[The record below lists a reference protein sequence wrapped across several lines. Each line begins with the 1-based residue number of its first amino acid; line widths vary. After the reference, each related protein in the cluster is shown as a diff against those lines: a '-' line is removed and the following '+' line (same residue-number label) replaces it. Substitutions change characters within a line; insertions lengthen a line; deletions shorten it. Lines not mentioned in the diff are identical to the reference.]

1 MSDALYEPLTV
12 EEPEERSASY
22 GGDAF
27 ELLKADR
34 VCYLVA
40 APRAELSRGGGVGGA
55 ARRLCRSLRDGCCA
69 PPHLK
74 ALVLDARFE
83 CRRGDFRAI
92 LGASGAG
99 KSTFLQA
106 LSGRASG
113 GVLAGAVSL
122 DGFAFA
128 PGSRRFRRA
137 VAFVAQDDGATHA
150 PELTCGETLD
160 IAAALRRPREP
171 RAARQRAAARAAR
184 DLELE
189 ACAGTAVGGALDKG
203 LSGGQLRR
211 LSVACA
217 TLGTGGHVLIDE
229 PTSGL
234 DSRTAAA
241 LCAVL
246 RSLASGDRRLGV
258 ACSIH
263 TPPPECWAALDGV
276 LVLATGGATLYAG
289 SPAGAAAAVRA
300 RLGDDAPNGSDDA
313 ADFVVRASVA
323 RGVPARCA
331 ASAPPADDLLRA
343 CDAAVY
349 NTQTPQPPG
358 AAWRDD
364 LAAAATRLFYLA
376 KRAKRRLLSDTAYLR
391 GVLLVRP
398 TIIALGARALF
409 GAVGDLR
416 GDRLAAAEA
425 RGCETGPSAAAQDCC
440 AVLFFF
446 VAYAAMNSL
455 EAIPQLF
462 ARRAAYARER
472 DADACAEFDHWFGW
486 S

>member
-160 IAAALRRPREP
+160 IAAALRRPR
-171 RAARQRAAARAAR
+171 
-184 DLELE
+184 
-189 ACAGTAVGGALDKG
+189 GT
-203 LSGGQLRR
+203 S
-211 LSVACA
+211 S
-217 TLGTGGHVLIDE
+217 
-229 PTSGL
+229 
-234 DSRTAAA
+234 SR
-241 LCAVL
+241 
-246 RSLASGDRRLGV
+246 
-258 ACSIH
+258 
-263 TPPPECWAALDGV
+263 
-276 LVLATGGATLYAG
+276 
-289 SPAGAAAAVRA
+289 RA
-300 RLGDDAPNGSDDA
+300 R
-313 ADFVVRASVA
+313 
-323 RGVPARCA
+323 
-331 ASAPPADDLLRA
+331 
-343 CDAAVY
+343 
-349 NTQTPQPPG
+349 TP
-358 AAWRDD
+358 
-364 LAAAATRLFYLA
+364 
-376 KRAKRRLLSDTAYLR
+376 
-391 GVLLVRP
+391 
-398 TIIALGARALF
+398 
-409 GAVGDLR
+409 
-416 GDRLAAAEA
+416 
-425 RGCETGPSAAAQDCC
+425 PSAA
-440 AVLFFF
+440 L
-446 VAYAAMNSL
+446 
-455 EAIPQLF
+455 
-462 ARRAAYARER
+462 
-472 DADACAEFDHWFGW
+472 
-486 S
+486 